1 MKHTIRLHPLGKEMT
16 VNDQT
21 PLIDL
26 LHEYGVEFPCGGKG
40 SCGKCQVSLLD
51 GEIGV
56 SDLHRQKLG
65 HFGLAADRRL
75 ACMSSC
81 TGSIT
86 LHIEQ
91 FDHLILADE
100 TIFDFIPQ

>member
-1 MKHTIRLHPLGKEMT
+1 VRLLE
-16 VNDQT
+16 
-21 PLIDL
+21 
-26 LHEYGVEFPCGGKG
+26 
-40 SCGKCQVSLLD
+40 
-51 GEIGV
+51 GEIGI
-56 SDLHRQKLG
+56 SDLHRQKLE
-65 HFGLAADRRL
+65 HFSLAADRRL